1 MHKFLIALLAVPA
14 IAHAAPAAPAPAG
27 NAAFASVS
35 RAYLDG
41 LAELSPV
48 EATNLGD
55 HRYDDRLPDLS
66 AAGRAR
72 RIVFDRSMLARL
84 GGVDRAALSP
94 DERVDAALLG
104 NALRYDL
111 WKLTVQLGWAWDAQ
125 IYTAAAGDAL
135 YSLAARDF
143 APWPQRLRA
152 ATARMEALPGLLA
165 QARAQLVPARVPA
178 IYATTVARQNAGV
191 VEVAETMLASHARE
205 LGPAERTRF
214 DTARAG
220 LKAAV
225 AAHQRW
231 LDTVLVPGAKG
242 DFRLGTARYDEMV
255 KFALVGALTRPEI
268 QRRARLAFNATRVQ
282 MYTLARTALAGTADA
297 PPTPANPTPAQQQAA
312 IAAALELSY
321 AKRPSRS
328 ALMSEATATLRDATA
343 FVRAKDLL
351 TLPPA
356 PVRIVTMPAF
366 RQGVAVAYCDS
377 PGPLEVA
384 LPTFYAISP
393 IPAAWSDAQATS
405 FLREYNSYMIH
416 DLSIHEAMPGHYV
429 QIAKA
434 NGAQSPLRAVLQ
446 SGPFVE
452 GWAVY
457 AEGVMMDAGYLDRD
471 PLYQLTVLKMRLRSI
486 TNALLDIGIQTEG
499 MTREAAMK
507 LMMEGAFQQEREA
520 AGKWTRASLGAVQL
534 LSYFTGYAEQLD
546 LRAEAERRAG
556 GRFDLKAYHDALLS
570 HGSPPTRFVRALMF
584 DEAVPE

>member
-1 MHKFLIALLAVPA
+1 MRTLLLALLALPA
-14 IAHAAPAAPAPAG
+14 IVQAAPALSPADAT
-27 NAAFASVS
+27 FATVS

-41 LAELSPV
+41 LAQLNPV

-55 HRYDDRLPDLS
+55 HRYDDKLPDLS
-66 AAGRAR
+66 TTGRTRRVIFDHAILSRLAA
-72 RIVFDRSMLARL
+72 
-84 GGVDRAALSP
+84 VDRAKLTP
-94 DERVDAALLG
+94 DDRVDATLLA
-104 NALRYDL
+104 NALNYDL
-111 WKLTVQLGWAWDAQ
+111 WKLTAKQSWAWDAQ
-125 IYTAAAGDAL
+125 IYSSAAGDAL

-165 QARAQLVPARVPA
+165 QARVQLVPARVPA
-178 IYATTVARQNAGV
+178 IYAMTVAKQNGGV
-191 VEVAETMLASHARE
+191 VEVAQTMLAPHAGE
-205 LGPAERTRF
+205 LNPAERKRF
-214 DTARAG
+214 DAALAR
-220 LKAAV
+220 LKTEV

-231 LDTVLVPGAKG
+231 IDTVLVPAAGG
-242 DFRLGTARYDEMV
+242 DFRLGAARYDEMV
-255 KFALVGALTRPEI
+255 KFALVGAHTRPEI
-268 QRRARLAFNATRVQ
+268 ERRARAAFDATRAE
-282 MYTLARTALAGTADA
+282 MYALARTALDGRADA
-297 PPTPANPTPAQQQAA
+297 PPTPANPTPGQQQAA
-312 IAAALELSY
+312 IVAALELSY
-321 AKRPSRS
+321 AKRPTREN
-328 ALMSEATATLRDATA
+328 LMGEATATLAQATD
-343 FVRAKDLL
+343 FVRAKNLL

-356 PVRIVTMPAF
+356 PVRIVTMPVF

-377 PGPLEVA
+377 PGPLEVS
-384 LPTFYAISP
+384 LPTLYAISP

-405 FLREYNSYMIH
+405 FLREYNSYMIQ

-429 QIAKA
+429 QLGKA
-434 NGAQSPLRAVLQ
+434 NAVQSPLRAVLQ

-471 PLYQLTVLKMRLRSI
+471 PLYRLTVLKMRLRSI
-486 TNALLDIGIQTEG
+486 SNALLDIGIQTEG

-534 LSYFTGYAEQLD
+534 LSYFTGYAEHLD

-556 GRFDLKAYHDALLS
+556 ARFDLKAYHDALLS

-584 DEAVPE
+584 GEAVPE